1 MLDDIYKDTLDR
13 MVKSLDATKHHFAGV
28 RTGRASPALLDN
40 IKVDYYGSP
49 TPLMQL
55 AGVSA
60 PEPRLLTIQPYDKNA
75 IGDIEKAINTSNL
88 GLTTANDGNIIRI
101 PIPQLTEERR
111 KELVKIIHQMS
122 EEGRVAVRNIRRDA
136 NQHIDM
142 LKDEGHISYDDLKIA
157 HGNIQEDTDKYIKL
171 IDEAMELKEKEIM
184 ED

>member
-1 MLDDIYKDTLDR
+1 MLDDIYNDTLDR
-13 MVKSLDATKHHFAGV
+13 MVKSFDATKHHFAGV

-40 IKVDYYGSP
+40 IKVDYYGTP

-55 AGVSA
+55 AGISA

-142 LKDEGHISYDDLKIA
+142 LKDEGHISDDDLKIA

-171 IDEAMELKEKEIM
+171 IDETMELKEKEIM

>member
-40 IKVDYYGSP
+40 IKVDYYGNP

-55 AGVSA
+55 AGISA

-88 GLTTANDGNIIRI
+88 GLTTSNDGNIIRI

-122 EEGRVAVRNIRRDA
+122 EEGRIAIRNIRRDA
-136 NQHIDM
+136 NHHIDM
-142 LKDEGHISYDDLKIA
+142 LKDEGHISDDDLKIA
-157 HGNIQEDTDKYIKL
+157 HDNVQEDTDNYIKM
-171 IDEAMELKEKEIM
+171 IDGAMELKEKEIM

>member
-1 MLDDIYKDTLDR
+1 MLDDIYEDTVDR

-40 IKVDYYGSP
+40 IKVDYYGNP

-55 AGVSA
+55 AGISA

-122 EEGRVAVRNIRRDA
+122 EEGRVAIRNIRRDA
-136 NQHIDM
+136 NHHIDM
-142 LKDEGHISYDDLKIA
+142 LKDEGHISDDDLKTA
-157 HGNIQEDTDKYIKL
+157 HENIQQDTDKYIKL
-171 IDEAMELKEKEIM
+171 IDDAMRLKEKEIM

>member
-40 IKVDYYGSP
+40 IKVDYYGTP

-55 AGVSA
+55 AGISA

-142 LKDEGHISYDDLKIA
+142 LKDEGHISDDDLKIA

>member
-1 MLDDIYKDTLDR
+1 MLDDIYEDTVDR
-13 MVKSLDATKHHFAGV
+13 MVKSLDATKHHFSGV

-40 IKVDYYGSP
+40 IKVDYYGTP
-49 TPLMQL
+49 TPLVQL
-55 AGVSA
+55 AGISA

-142 LKDEGHISYDDLKIA
+142 LKDEGHISDDDLKIA

>member
-1 MLDDIYKDTLDR
+1 MLDEIYSDTLDR

-28 RTGRASPALLDN
+28 RTGRASPTLLDN
-40 IKVDYYGSP
+40 IKSDYYGTP

-55 AGVSA
+55 AGISA

-101 PIPQLTEERR
+101 PIHQLTEERR
-111 KELVKIIHQMS
+111 KEMVKIIHQMS

-142 LKDEGHISYDDLKIA
+142 LKDEGHISDDDLKIA

-171 IDEAMELKEKEIM
+171 IDETMELKEKEIM

>member
-40 IKVDYYGSP
+40 IKVDYYGNP

-55 AGVSA
+55 AGISA

-88 GLTTANDGNIIRI
+88 GLTTSNDGNIIRI

-122 EEGRVAVRNIRRDA
+122 EEGRIAIRNIRRDA
-136 NQHIDM
+136 NHHIDM
-142 LKDEGHISYDDLKIA
+142 LKDEGHISDDDLKIA
-157 HGNIQEDTDKYIKL
+157 HDNIQEDTDKYIKM
-171 IDEAMELKEKEIM
+171 IDGAMELKEKEIM

>member
-40 IKVDYYGSP
+40 IKVDYYGTP

-55 AGVSA
+55 AGISA

-142 LKDEGHISYDDLKIA
+142 LKDEGHISDDDLKIA
-157 HGNIQEDTDKYIKL
+157 HGNIQEDTDKYIKM
-171 IDEAMELKEKEIM
+171 IDETMELKEKEIM

>member
-13 MVKSLDATKHHFAGV
+13 MVKSFDATKHHFAGV

-40 IKVDYYGSP
+40 IKVDYYGTP

-55 AGVSA
+55 AGISA

-142 LKDEGHISYDDLKIA
+142 LKDEGHISDDDLKIA

-184 ED
+184 

>member
-1 MLDDIYKDTLDR
+1 MLDDIYKDTVDR

-40 IKVDYYGSP
+40 IKVDYYGNP

-55 AGVSA
+55 AGISA

-88 GLTTANDGNIIRI
+88 GLTTSNDGNIIRI

-122 EEGRVAVRNIRRDA
+122 EDGRIAIRNIRRDA
-136 NQHIDM
+136 NHHIDM
-142 LKDEGHISYDDLKIA
+142 LKDEGHISDDDLKVA
-157 HGNIQEDTDKYIKL
+157 HENIQKDTNKYIKM
-171 IDEAMELKEKEIM
+171 IDETMELKEKEIM

>member
-28 RTGRASPALLDN
+28 RTGRASPALLDH
-40 IKVDYYGSP
+40 IKVDYYGNP

-55 AGVSA
+55 AGISA

-88 GLTTANDGNIIRI
+88 GLTTSNDGNIIRI

-122 EEGRVAVRNIRRDA
+122 EEGRIAIRNIRRDA
-136 NQHIDM
+136 NHHIDM
-142 LKDEGHISYDDLKIA
+142 LKDEGHISDDDLKIA
-157 HGNIQEDTDKYIKL
+157 HDNVQEDTDNYIKM
-171 IDEAMELKEKEIM
+171 IDGAMELKEKEIM